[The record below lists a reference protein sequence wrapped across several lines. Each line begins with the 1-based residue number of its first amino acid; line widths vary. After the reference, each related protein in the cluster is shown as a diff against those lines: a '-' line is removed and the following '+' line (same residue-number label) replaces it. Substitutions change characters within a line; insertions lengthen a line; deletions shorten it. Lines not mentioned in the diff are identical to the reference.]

1 MRIRYEAALVMIE
14 RARSRG
20 ELRSGV
26 TPCLVLELA
35 LAPICART
43 LVLKQPIDDDYID
56 ASLDLLLRG
65 VVA

>member
-1 MRIRYEAALVMIE
+1 LFH
-14 RARSRG
+14 
-20 ELRSGV
+20 
-26 TPCLVLELA
+26 
-35 LAPICART
+35 ART